1 MEQNKRYLI
10 GLPGGD
16 VEPLV
21 MEVAKGLVAKPWST
35 LGTARAMTR
44 AFYTLFNV
52 QLTITNVT
60 ASVKRKMLS

>member
-1 MEQNKRYLI
+1 VEQNKRYLI
-10 GLPGGD
+10 GLPSGE
-16 VEPLV
+16 VEPLA
-21 MEVAKGLVAKPWST
+21 MEVAKRLVASPWPT

-44 AFYTLFNV
+44 AFYTLFGV